1 MFSFFTSFC
10 FSFNDT
16 VPHKKV
22 GAVFVIVKF
31 GLPFSSK
38 AVPAPLWLRFARSAY
53 STVLK
58 ASWQAYPLLY
68 GHLIF
73 KVQRVR
79 CITPFHRFFFDL
91 FTCLK
96 KYPSICTN
104 RERVKYRVFW
114 KTFFN
119 LPQISRFSPK
129 SCFSFCIIWQSNA
142 PSKGRKEKARFTT
155 PF

>member
-1 MFSFFTSFC
+1 MDHSNSFKSSKTIYNSFGWLYLL
-10 FSFNDT
+10 FKKDILLPFE
-16 VPHKKV
+16 KV
-22 GAVFVIVKF
+22 GAVFIIVKLFCRSPRKQFLHPF
-31 GLPFSSK
+31 GCVLL
-38 AVPAPLWLRFARSAY
+38 APPI

-104 RERVKYRVFW
+104 RERVKYRVF
-114 KTFFN
+114 
-119 LPQISRFSPK
+119 
-129 SCFSFCIIWQSNA
+129 
-142 PSKGRKEKARFTT
+142 
-155 PF
+155 

>member
-1 MFSFFTSFC
+1 MDHSNSFKSSKTIYNSFGWLYLL
-10 FSFNDT
+10 FKKDILLPFE
-16 VPHKKV
+16 KV
-22 GAVFVIVKF
+22 GAVFIIVKF

-68 GHLIF
+68 GNLIF

-91 FTCLK
+91 FTCPK

-104 RERVKYRVFW
+104 RE
-114 KTFFN
+114 
-119 LPQISRFSPK
+119 
-129 SCFSFCIIWQSNA
+129 
-142 PSKGRKEKARFTT
+142 KANYPLF
-155 PF
+155 